1 MISAFLQTTPMLIVR
16 EWKLRQRTALSLAM
30 VQHAHF
36 SSSRRESVVSPV
48 FQLDISSFSIFIT
61 LHNDVSYNVINKL
74 HLIRLQLK
82 RD

>member
-1 MISAFLQTTPMLIVR
+1 MEATSTYCALTRDGTTRTFLIIETRIC
-16 EWKLRQRTALSLAM
+16 
-30 VQHAHF
+30 
-36 SSSRRESVVSPV
+36 VSPV